1 MKKLGLIGGTGPE
14 STLVYYKTINQI
26 ISEKSGHTHFP
37 EIAIESIDLY
47 RALNLVSTR
56 QYDELEN
63 YLWEKIE
70 NLLKCKCQIIA
81 LTANTMHIVYERLNA
96 RLEKISDVPLISI
109 PQAAREYAEKMGYK
123 HTGLIGTI
131 FTMKEDF
138 FKKEFGKT
146 NIEVFIPTQ
155 ERQQIINKIISEEL
169 ELGIVKK
176 ESQSILIENISQLI
190 QEHQIQAIVL
200 GCTELPLA
208 LNSSNCPVP
217 CIDIMEVHIQKL
229 CELSQ

>member
-1 MKKLGLIGGTGPE
+1 MPIKWATNAPALSEPSLHNMKDFG
-14 STLVYYKTINQI
+14 
-26 ISEKSGHTHFP
+26 
-37 EIAIESIDLY
+37 
-47 RALNLVSTR
+47 
-56 QYDELEN
+56 DEVF
-63 YLWEKIE
+63 Y
-70 NLLKCKCQIIA
+70 
-81 LTANTMHIVYERLNA
+81 
-96 RLEKISDVPLISI
+96 
-109 PQAAREYAEKMGYK
+109 
-123 HTGLIGTI
+123 
-131 FTMKEDF
+131 F

-176 ESQSILIENISQLI
+176 ESQSILIENISHLI

-217 CIDIMEVHIQKL
+217 CIDIMEIHIQKL